1 MVFPVKVLLFSERKE
16 RNTNTRSEHRYN
28 KHQHARALKIK
39 RKTAGETKTPFF
51 LFQERVVQAD
61 SSARKRDERNFSL
74 SSSSSSPSKAP
85 KKGERI
91 YAQKEDKRP
100 ERKTTPRRD
109 V

>member
-16 RNTNTRSEHRYN
+16 RNTNTRSEHRY

>member
-16 RNTNTRSEHRYN
+16 RNTNTRSEHRY

-61 SSARKRDERNFSL
+61 SSARKRDERNFS
-74 SSSSSSPSKAP
+74 SSSSSSSSSSKAP